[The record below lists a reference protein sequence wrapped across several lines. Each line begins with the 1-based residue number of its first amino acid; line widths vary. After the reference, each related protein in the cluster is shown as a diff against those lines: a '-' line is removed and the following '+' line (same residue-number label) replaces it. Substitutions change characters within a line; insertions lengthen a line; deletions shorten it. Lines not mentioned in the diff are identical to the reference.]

1 MRKTLFIAALPIA
14 LVLATLVGGHVSA
27 DSPIV
32 DRFVCKYSGLEWT
45 FSEEGSRVLVRF
57 DADST
62 LEERSEATR
71 RAGLAEVHS
80 SDNAVDVGVYQS
92 ASGVSARRASDRLA
106 DESIVVDARPLLLD
120 NEGFPQY
127 TIAGQMTVQFVPG
140 LEAVECER
148 IIADFGSQIVKKNR
162 TPGYY
167 TITLPESTGLY
178 AAIRAMNEND
188 LVWFSE
194 ESMMGFDDALYVP
207 NDPSYGAQ
215 WHLDNTGQTGGVSG
229 ADVDAEA
236 AWDITLGDPNV
247 VIVIIDTGVDQDHPD
262 LVGKLV
268 PRNGEDWNFAEGA
281 NTDPDDT
288 SGHGTACA
296 GLSAADTDN
305 GQGVAG
311 TCADCRLIGL
321 RINLSSGQ
329 NDNRA
334 DAINYAVSYQAA
346 NPNLRLVLSNSWRMS
361 SGSFAAVEA
370 ACQNAFDNDVPILVA
385 SGNGNGAVDYPARY
399 ASTLAIGASSPCDE
413 RKNPGSCDGEGWG
426 SNFGPELDVVA
437 PGVIMTT
444 TSIGGGYTGSFNGTS
459 SACPTAAGV
468 VGLILSVNPNLTYQ
482 EVENILE
489 QSADDQV
496 GPANEDPPGWDQ
508 WMGWGRVNAHQA
520 VLDTPLPAP
529 PIVNSVSP
537 DSVRVNLGEP
547 VTITGAN
554 FTGTSIVRFDGVP
567 ATSVTLINSTTL
579 IAGAPAND
587 KIESVDVSVETPSG
601 SDTLVD
607 GLAYHGA
614 IFGPGNANAGAEI
627 SVLIHGPPNGDFG
640 VVYDYFPGSKVR
652 KGLTWP
658 INFTPNVWGIAK
670 DSFRT
675 SDPPL
680 TSGGQGA
687 ARYMIPDTPKL
698 PSMTLYFVAV
708 FDANGPDPSRPLV
721 LAIEP
726 AIVDIN

>member
-1 MRKTLFIAALPIA
+1 MRKTLVIAALPIA
-14 LVLATLVGGHVSA
+14 LVLGTIVAGHVSA

-45 FSEEGSRVLVRF
+45 FSEEGNRVLVRF
-57 DADST
+57 DADSSMVA
-62 LEERSEATR
+62 RSEATR
-71 RAGLAEVHS
+71 RLGLSEEHS
-80 SDNAVDVGVYQS
+80 SDNSVDVGVYLTT
-92 ASGVSARRASDRLA
+92 AGLTAREASDRLA
-106 DESIVVDARPLLLD
+106 GESIVVDARPLLLD

-127 TIAGQMTVQFVPG
+127 TIAGQMTVQFMPG
-140 LEAVECER
+140 LESDECES
-148 IIADFGSQIVKKNR
+148 IIADFGSEIVKKNR

-178 AAIRAMNEND
+178 AAIRAMNANE

-207 NDPSYGAQ
+207 NDPSYGSQ
-215 WHLDNTGQTGGVSG
+215 WHLNNTGQTGGVSG
-229 ADVDAEA
+229 ADVNAED
-236 AWDITLGDPNV
+236 AWDITTGDPNV

-262 LVGKLV
+262 LVNKLV

-281 NTDPDDT
+281 NTDPDDA

-296 GLSAADTDN
+296 GLSAAETDN
-305 GQGVAG
+305 NQGVAG
-311 TCADCRLIGL
+311 TCSDCSLIGL

-334 DAINYAVSYQAA
+334 DAINYAVAYQASH
-346 NPNLRLVLSNSWRMS
+346 PELRLVLSNSWRMS

-385 SGNGNGAVDYPARY
+385 SGNGNGAVDYPALY

-413 RKNPGSCDGEGWG
+413 RKNPGSCDGEPWG
-426 SNFGPELDVVA
+426 SNYGAELDVVA

-468 VGLILSVNPNLTYQ
+468 VGLILSVNPNLSYQ
-482 EVENILE
+482 EVEDILE
-489 QSADDQV
+489 QSADDEV
-496 GPANEDPPGWDQ
+496 GPPAEDPPGWDQ
-508 WMGWGRVNAHQA
+508 WMGWGRVNAYQA

-529 PIVNSVSP
+529 PEVDSVSP
-537 DSVRVNLGEP
+537 SSIRVNIGLP
-547 VTITGAN
+547 VTITGSN
-554 FTGTSIVRFDGVP
+554 FTASSIVRFDGVP
-567 ATSVTLINSTTL
+567 ATSLIVVDSTTL
-579 IAGAPAND
+579 IAGVPPGD
-587 KIESVDVSVETPSG
+587 KIETVNVSVETPSG

-607 GLAYHGA
+607 GLGFHGE
-614 IFGPGNANAGAEI
+614 ILGPANANAGDTI
-627 SVLIHGPPNGDFG
+627 SVLTYGPKNGDFG
-640 VVYDYFPGSKVR
+640 IVYDYFAGSKVR

-658 INFTPNVWGIAK
+658 INFTPGAWGVVK

-675 SDPPL
+675 ADPPL
-680 TSGGQGA
+680 TGAGQGA
-687 ARYMIPDTPKL
+687 GQYTLPDTPKL
-698 PSMTLYFVAV
+698 PSMTIHFVAV

-721 LAIEP
+721 LAIDP
-726 AIVDIN
+726 AIVNIN